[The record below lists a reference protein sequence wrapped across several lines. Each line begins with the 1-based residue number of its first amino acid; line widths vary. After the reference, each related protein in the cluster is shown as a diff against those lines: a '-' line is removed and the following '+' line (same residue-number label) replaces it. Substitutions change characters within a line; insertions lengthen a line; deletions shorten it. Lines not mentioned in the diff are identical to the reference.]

1 MVYLP
6 KGIAHEKYEH
16 LTRKKYNNSIKC
28 LEMNSLWQL
37 ILENIDAA
45 VELIYTYHILQK
57 NIAIIAR

>member
-1 MVYLP
+1 M
-6 KGIAHEKYEH
+6 GIPHEKNEY